1 MSKGGPEMEFYKL
14 PDLSKEYSLDYYKD
28 TLDGIAVFSY
38 KGKKGR
44 YESRWVNGVL
54 RHMLIID
61 NMYYALYKEKYLS
74 FNNAFTKDDLSML
87 IALAHETVIREF
99 PFKLDSGEIVTLRL
113 SGDWL
118 FDLGKSIL
126 AFDKD
131 AHMFYVK
138 QGILYV
144 DDKPVDAHAISKFY
158 ETGDNVYTY
167 GLHTYRTRLCI
178 SSKFRACCKLE
189 YLQDLLTRLPIKGG
203 SCYVDICSG
212 YVHIDNGLDY
222 CDNVNQEMSAIPL
235 NKITNYRICE
245 SECETWNLIRFEVS
259 AIEGEGSAQGSKLF
273 ILMRGAP
280 GSGKTTLI
288 RNSGLSNYA
297 ISLDELRRLL
307 AAEENGQLPTSVNKE
322 TYALLHSILQT
333 RVQKG
338 KLIILDAVNASIDHI
353 KDSLDL
359 AEQYGYKV
367 VYFQMQTSLECCLE
381 NNLHR
386 SIYSRALDEK
396 IRKFHEMIETTELPY
411 ERIYR
416 LE

>member
-1 MSKGGPEMEFYKL
+1 MSKGGTEMEFYKL
-14 PDLSKEYSLDYYKD
+14 PDLTEECSLDYYKD
-28 TLDGIAVFSY
+28 TQDGSAVFSY

-44 YESRWVNGVL
+44 YESRWENGAL

-87 IALAHETVIREF
+87 MAIAHETVIREF

-113 SGDWL
+113 PGDWL

-144 DDKPVDAHAISKFY
+144 DDKPIDAHAISKFY
-158 ETGDNVYTY
+158 ETGDSVYTY
-167 GLHTYRTRLCI
+167 GLQTYRTRLCI

-222 CDNVNQEMSAIPL
+222 CDNVNQKVSAIPL

-245 SECETWNLIRFEVS
+245 SECETGNLIKFEVS
-259 AIEGEGSAQGSKLF
+259 AIEGVPKLF

-288 RNSGLSNYA
+288 RDSGLSNYA

-322 TYALLHSILQT
+322 VYALLYSILQT
-333 RVQKG
+333 RIQKG
-338 KLIILDAVNASIDHI
+338 KLIILDAVNASIDHL

-359 AEQYGYKV
+359 AEQAGYRV
-367 VYFQMQTSLECCLE
+367 VY
-381 NNLHR
+381 
-386 SIYSRALDEK
+386 Y
-396 IRKFHEMIETTELPY
+396 
-411 ERIYR
+411 
-416 LE
+416 

>member
-61 NMYYALYKEKYLS
+61 NIYYALYKEKYLS
-74 FNNAFTKDDLSML
+74 FNNALTKDDLSML
-87 IALAHETVIREF
+87 MAIAHETVIREF

-113 SGDWL
+113 PGDWL
-118 FDLGKSIL
+118 FDLGESIL
-126 AFDKD
+126 ASDKT
-131 AHMFYVK
+131 AKMFYVK

-144 DDKPVDAHAISKFY
+144 DDKPVDVHTISKFY

-167 GLHTYRTRLCI
+167 GLQTYRTRLCI

-189 YLQDLLTRLPIKGG
+189 YLQDFLTRFPLKGG

-222 CDNVNQEMSAIPL
+222 CDNVNQEVSAIPL

-245 SECETWNLIRFEVS
+245 SEYETGNLIKFEVS
-259 AIEGEGSAQGSKLF
+259 AIEGVPKLF

-288 RNSGLSNYA
+288 NDSGLSNYA

-322 TYALLHSILQT
+322 TYALLYSILQT

-338 KLIILDAVNASIDHI
+338 RLIILDAVNASINHL

-359 AEQYGYKV
+359 AEKAGYRI
-367 VYFQMQTSLECCLE
+367 VYYQMPTSLENCLE
-381 NNLHR
+381 NNLRR
-386 SIYSRALDEK
+386 SIYSRASEEK
-396 IRKFHEMIETTELPY
+396 IRRFHNIIETTHLPY

>member
-28 TLDGIAVFSY
+28 ILDGIAVFSY

-44 YESRWVNGVL
+44 YESRRVNGVL

-61 NMYYALYKEKYLS
+61 NIYYALYKEKYLS

-87 IALAHETVIREF
+87 MAIAHETVIREF

-113 SGDWL
+113 PGNWM
-118 FDLGKSIL
+118 FDLGKSML
-126 AFDKD
+126 SSDKD
-131 AHMFYVK
+131 AHMFYIKHGV
-138 QGILYV
+138 LYV
-144 DDKPVDAHAISKFY
+144 DDKPIDAHAISKFY
-158 ETGDNVYTY
+158 GTGDNVYTY
-167 GLHTYRTRLCI
+167 GLQTPHTKLCI
-178 SSKFRACCKLE
+178 STKFSAGCKLE
-189 YLQDLLTRLPIKGG
+189 YLQELLTRLPIKSGNHF
-203 SCYVDICSG
+203 VNICDG
-212 YVHIDNGLDY
+212 YGYIDSNLDY
-222 CDNVNQEMSAIPL
+222 YDNADQEVSDTSFS
-235 NKITNYRICE
+235 KIINYMLPE
-245 SECETWNLIRFEVS
+245 LKKDSIRTAKFEVVAAEEVFLQES
-259 AIEGEGSAQGSKLF
+259 RRL

-280 GSGKTTLI
+280 GSGKTSLI
-288 RNSGLSNYA
+288 NNSGLFNYA

-322 TYALLHSILQT
+322 TYALLYSILQT

-338 KLIILDAVNASIDHI
+338 RLIILDAVNASIDHL

-359 AEQYGYKV
+359 AENTGYRI
-367 VYFQMQTSLECCLE
+367 VYYQMPTSLENCLE
-381 NNLHR
+381 NNLRR
-386 SIYSRALDEK
+386 SIYSRASEEK
-396 IRKFHEMIETTELPY
+396 IRRFHNIVETTHLPY

>member
-1 MSKGGPEMEFYKL
+1 MEFYKL

-61 NMYYALYKEKYLS
+61 NIYYALYKEKYLS

-87 IALAHETVIREF
+87 MAIAHETVIREF

-113 SGDWL
+113 PGDWL
-118 FDLGKSIL
+118 FDLGESIL
-126 AFDKD
+126 AFDKT
-131 AHMFYVK
+131 AKMFYVK

-144 DDKPVDAHAISKFY
+144 DDKPVDVHTISKFY

-167 GLHTYRTRLCI
+167 GLQTYRTRLCT

-189 YLQDLLTRLPIKGG
+189 YLQDFLTRLPIKGG
-203 SCYVDICSG
+203 SCYIDICSG

-222 CDNVNQEMSAIPL
+222 CDNVNQEVSAIPL

-245 SECETWNLIRFEVS
+245 SEYETGNLIKFEVS
-259 AIEGEGSAQGSKLF
+259 AIEGVPKLF

-280 GSGKTTLI
+280 SSGKTTLI
-288 RNSGLSNYA
+288 TDSGLSNYA

-322 TYALLHSILQT
+322 TYALLHSILKT

-338 KLIILDAVNASIDHI
+338 RLIILDAVNASIDHI

-359 AEQYGYKV
+359 AEQAGYRV
-367 VYFQMQTSLECCLE
+367 VYYQMPTSLESCLE
-381 NNLHR
+381 NNLCR
-386 SIYSRALDEK
+386 PIYSRASEEK
-396 IRKFHEMIETTELPY
+396 IRRFHNTIETTNLPY
-411 ERIYR
+411 ERIYK

>member
-1 MSKGGPEMEFYKL
+1 MEFYKL

-28 TLDGIAVFSY
+28 ILDGIAVFSY

-61 NMYYALYKEKYLS
+61 NIYYALYKEKYLS

-87 IALAHETVIREF
+87 MAIAHETVIREF

-113 SGDWL
+113 PGDWL
-118 FDLGKSIL
+118 FDLGESIL
-126 AFDKD
+126 AFDKTTK
-131 AHMFYVK
+131 MFYVK

-144 DDKPVDAHAISKFY
+144 DDKPVDVHTISKFY

-167 GLHTYRTRLCI
+167 GLQTYRTRLCI

-189 YLQDLLTRLPIKGG
+189 YLQDFLTRLPIKGG

-222 CDNVNQEMSAIPL
+222 CDNVNQEVSAIPL

-245 SECETWNLIRFEVS
+245 SEYETGNLIKFEVS
-259 AIEGEGSAQGSKLF
+259 AIEGVPKLF

-288 RNSGLSNYA
+288 NDSGLSNYA
-297 ISLDELRRLL
+297 IFLDELRRLL

-322 TYALLHSILQT
+322 TYALLYSILQT

-338 KLIILDAVNASIDHI
+338 KLIILDAVNASIDHL

-359 AEQYGYKV
+359 AEQAGYRV
-367 VYFQMQTSLECCLE
+367 VYYQMPTSLENCLE
-381 NNLHR
+381 NNLRR
-386 SIYSRALDEK
+386 SIYSRASEEK
-396 IRKFHEMIETTELPY
+396 IRRFHNIIETTHLPY

>member
-1 MSKGGPEMEFYKL
+1 MEFYKL

-61 NMYYALYKEKYLS
+61 NVYYALYKEKYLS

-87 IALAHETVIREF
+87 MAIAHETVIREF

-113 SGDWL
+113 PGDWL
-118 FDLGKSIL
+118 FDLGESIL
-126 AFDKD
+126 AFDKTTK
-131 AHMFYVK
+131 MFYVK

-144 DDKPVDAHAISKFY
+144 DDKPVDVHTISKFY

-167 GLHTYRTRLCI
+167 GLQTYRTRLCI

-189 YLQDLLTRLPIKGG
+189 YLQDFLTRLPIKGG

-222 CDNVNQEMSAIPL
+222 CDNVNQEVSAIPL

-245 SECETWNLIRFEVS
+245 SEYETGNLIKFEVS
-259 AIEGEGSAQGSKLF
+259 AIEGGPKLF

-288 RNSGLSNYA
+288 NDSGLSNYS
-297 ISLDELRRLL
+297 ISLDELRKLL
-307 AAEENGQLPTSVNKE
+307 TAEEDSQLPTSVNKE
-322 TYALLHSILQT
+322 AYALLYSILQT

-338 KLIILDAVNASIDHI
+338 KLIILDAVNTSIDHI
-353 KDSLDL
+353 KDSIEL
-359 AEQYGYKV
+359 AESYGYKI
-367 VYFQMQTSLECCLE
+367 VYFQMQTSLEQCLE
-381 NNLHR
+381 NNLYR
-386 SIYSRALDEK
+386 PIYSRASNEK
-396 IRKFHEMIETTELPY
+396 IKKFYEIIETTELPY
-411 ERIYR
+411 ERIYS
-416 LE
+416 LWIHQE

>member
-1 MSKGGPEMEFYKL
+1 MEFYKL

-61 NMYYALYKEKYLS
+61 NIYYALYKEKYLS

-87 IALAHETVIREF
+87 MAIAHETVIREF

-113 SGDWL
+113 PGDWL
-118 FDLGKSIL
+118 FDLGESIL
-126 AFDKD
+126 AFDKT
-131 AHMFYVK
+131 AKMFYVK

-144 DDKPVDAHAISKFY
+144 DDKPVDVHTISKFY

-167 GLHTYRTRLCI
+167 GLQTCRTRLCI

-189 YLQDLLTRLPIKGG
+189 YLQDFLTRLPIKGG

-222 CDNVNQEMSAIPL
+222 CDNLNQEVSAIPL

-245 SECETWNLIRFEVS
+245 SEYETGNLIKFEVS
-259 AIEGEGSAQGSKLF
+259 AIEGVPKLF

-288 RNSGLSNYA
+288 NDSGLSNYA

-307 AAEENGQLPTSVNKE
+307 AAEENGQLPTSVNQE
-322 TYALLHSILQT
+322 VYALLYSILNT

-359 AEQYGYKV
+359 AEQAGYRV
-367 VYFQMQTSLECCLE
+367 VYYQMPTSLDSCLE
-381 NNLHR
+381 NNLCR
-386 SIYSRALDEK
+386 SIYSRASEEK
-396 IRKFHEMIETTELPY
+396 IRRFHDIIDTTHLPY

>member
-1 MSKGGPEMEFYKL
+1 MSKGETEMEFYKL

-28 TLDGIAVFSY
+28 ILDGIAVFSY
-38 KGKKGR
+38 KDKKGR

-54 RHMLIID
+54 RHILIID
-61 NMYYALYKEKYLS
+61 NIYYALYKEKYLS

-87 IALAHETVIREF
+87 IAIAHETVIREF

-113 SGDWL
+113 PGDWL

-126 AFDKD
+126 ALDKD
-131 AHMFYVK
+131 AHMLYVR
-138 QGILYV
+138 QGVLYV
-144 DDKPVDAHAISKFY
+144 DDKPVDAHAISKLY
-158 ETGDNVYTY
+158 KTGDNVYTY
-167 GLHTYRTRLCI
+167 GLQTYHTRLCI
-178 SSKFRACCKLE
+178 SSRFKAGCKLE

-222 CDNVNQEMSAIPL
+222 CDNVNQEVSAIPL
-235 NKITNYRICE
+235 NKITNYRLCE
-245 SECETWNLIRFEVS
+245 SECEIGNLIKFEVS
-259 AIEGEGSAQGSKLF
+259 AIEGVPKLF

-280 GSGKTTLI
+280 GSGKSTLI
-288 RNSGLSNYA
+288 RDSGLSDYA

-322 TYALLHSILQT
+322 AYALLHSILQT
-333 RVQKG
+333 RVQKR

-367 VYFQMQTSLECCLE
+367 VYFQMQTSLESCLE
-381 NNLHR
+381 NNLSR
-386 SIYSRALDEK
+386 PIYSRASDEK
-396 IRKFHEMIETTELPY
+396 IRKFHEMIETTHLPY